1 MILQEYKSLMNLFQN
16 QGRKYYIV
24 IQSIEVIA
32 DIISLLGTTDF
43 VLGSIDRLN
52 S

>member
-1 MILQEYKSLMNLFQN
+1 MILTDSKDSFIYLLLNHLL
-16 QGRKYYIV
+16 
-24 IQSIEVIA
+24 A

>member
-1 MILQEYKSLMNLFQN
+1 MPRYLTSIDPKKLNILSHNHLL
-16 QGRKYYIV
+16 
-24 IQSIEVIA
+24 A